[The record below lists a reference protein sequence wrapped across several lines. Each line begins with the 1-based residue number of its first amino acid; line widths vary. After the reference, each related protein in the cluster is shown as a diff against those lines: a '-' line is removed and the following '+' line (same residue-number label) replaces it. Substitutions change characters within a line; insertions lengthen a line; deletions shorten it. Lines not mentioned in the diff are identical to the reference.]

1 MYIKIYKYKEKINN
15 GQNYKRS
22 IRSDLMEDFRRLIK
36 LDINKELKLE
46 LRLFMINYRLVM
58 ISRKLKQIS
67 RVIKFSIRYKIL
79 RGSNVGE

>member
-1 MYIKIYKYKEKINN
+1 MYIKICKYKGKINN
-15 GQNYKRS
+15 SQNYKRS
-22 IRSDLMEDFRRLIK
+22 IRSDLMEDFKRLIK

-46 LRLFMINYRLVM
+46 LRLFMINYRLVI

-67 RVIKFSIRYKIL
+67 RLIRCSIRYKIL